1 MLEERSDD
9 GDICEGRGEGEG
21 EGDVDD
27 GEEEFECVSKGGE
40 EDDDEGVKG
49 EGVDGGV
56 VGVFWEWSLGVVGDI
71 YFLGK
76 GCLNFVEDLGKG
88 E

>member
-9 GDICEGRGEGEG
+9 GDICEGGGAGEG

-27 GEEEFECVSKGGE
+27 GEEELECASKGGE

-49 EGVDGGV
+49 EGADGGA
-56 VGVFWEWSLGVVGDI
+56 VGVS
-71 YFLGK
+71 
-76 GCLNFVEDLGKG
+76 
-88 E
+88 

>member
-40 EDDDEGVKG
+40 EDDD
-49 EGVDGGV
+49 
-56 VGVFWEWSLGVVGDI
+56 
-71 YFLGK
+71 
-76 GCLNFVEDLGKG
+76 
-88 E
+88 